1 MFDFIYNN
9 INGIIITVVV
19 LYAIVGIGANIQDF
33 NDQRRRQQRRSE
45 SARRGW
51 ATRRARITE

>member
-9 INGIIITVVV
+9 LNGIIIAVVV
-19 LYAIVGIGANIQDF
+19 LYAVVGIGANIQEF
-33 NDQRRRQQRRSE
+33 QEQRQRQARRSE

-51 ATRRARITE
+51 ATRRARAQ

>member
-9 INGIIITVVV
+9 LNGIFLAV
-19 LYAIVGIGANIQDF
+19 LGVIAFIGIGANIQDF
-33 NDQRRRQQRRSE
+33 NDQQRRRQRRSE

-51 ATRRARITE
+51 ATRRARAQ

>member
-9 INGIIITVVV
+9 LNGIIIAVVV
-19 LYAIVGIGANIQDF
+19 LYAVVGIGANIQDF
-33 NDQRRRQQRRSE
+33 NNQQRRRQRRSE

-51 ATRRARITE
+51 ATRRARAQ